1 MLQIYIH
8 HCGTCQFRGVPEI
21 QTVLQISR
29 GALNGRLY
37 PPGYANPKKAAAVG
51 PAKGLQ
57 AVLVVNTQ

>member
-1 MLQIYIH
+1 MQIYIH

-29 GALNGRLY
+29 GALDGRLY
-37 PPGYANPKKAAAVG
+37 SHGYANPKKAAAAG

-57 AVLVVNTQ
+57 AVLIMKTQ